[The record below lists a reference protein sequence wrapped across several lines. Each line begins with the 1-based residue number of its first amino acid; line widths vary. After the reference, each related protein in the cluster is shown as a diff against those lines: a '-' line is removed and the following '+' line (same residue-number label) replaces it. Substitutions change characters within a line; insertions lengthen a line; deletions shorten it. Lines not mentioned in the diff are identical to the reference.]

1 MSYFIFIAKNC
12 CYNNS
17 KNYCLN
23 NAFEIYVHILF
34 VMNHA
39 AKVQQKNEIRKKT
52 QQKCKKMQKNLV
64 MSEKSSNFAGY
75 FAERPD

>member
-39 AKVQQKNEIRKKT
+39 AKVQQKNEIRK
-52 QQKCKKMQKNLV
+52 
-64 MSEKSSNFAGY
+64 EKRRFLRISGLGM
-75 FAERPD
+75 RD

>member
-39 AKVQQKNEIRKKT
+39 AKVQQKNEIRKKNAA
-52 QQKCKKMQKNLV
+52 KMQKNAKKFGHV
-64 MSEKSSNFAGY
+64 RKK
-75 FAERPD
+75 